1 MHIPD
6 NFLSTP
12 VWASLDCVVIPA
24 VAVVSR
30 RARAINDAHQPALL
44 GVLGAFVFAA
54 QMVNFP
60 VGIGTSGHVVGGT
73 LLACIVGPWAAAL
86 VMTSILI
93 VQALVFQDGGVLAL
107 GANVLN
113 MALLGVFAGYM
124 PAHLLSRTKWAA
136 AGVFLGGLCSVL
148 LSGLLALSELSI
160 SGIRMSA
167 AMVEISLL
175 VFTVNAIIEGAITVS
190 ALRGIQRLKP
200 GVGVISALPSDHR
213 STAPRARNLAVLIG
227 SAAILILVAGVAI
240 GSNLPDGLDRL
251 ALRLGVPLTGHII
264 QAPLGDY
271 YVRQLG
277 MSWASRVSAGLL
289 GILGIYLICGIAGHL
304 LARAKRSYS

>member
-12 VWASLDCVVIPA
+12 VWATLDCAAIPA

-30 RARAINDAHQPALL
+30 RARAMSDAQQPALL
-44 GVLGAFVFAA
+44 GVLGSFVFAA

-60 VGIGTSGHVVGGT
+60 VGIGTSGHLVGGT

-113 MALLGVFAGYM
+113 MALLGVFAGYI
-124 PAHLLSRTKWAA
+124 PARVLSRTKWAA
-136 AGVFLGGLCSVL
+136 TGVFLGGLCSVL
-148 LSGLLALSELSI
+148 LSGVLALTELSI
-160 SGIRMSA
+160 SGIHMPA
-167 AMVEISLL
+167 TVVEISLF
-175 VFTVNAIIEGAITVS
+175 VFIVNALLEGAITVS

-200 GVGVISALPSDHR
+200 GVSTISILASDQR
-213 STAPRARNLAVLIG
+213 STAPGFRNLAVLIG
-227 SAAILILVAGVAI
+227 SAAVLIVVAGVAI
-240 GSNLPDGLDRL
+240 GSNLPDGLERL
-251 ALRLGVPLTGHII
+251 ALQSGVPLTGHVF
-264 QAPLGDY
+264 QSPLGDY
-271 YVRQLG
+271 YVRQMG
-277 MSWASRVSAGLL
+277 MTWPSRVSAGLL
-289 GILGIYLICGIAGHL
+289 GIFGIYLVWGIAGHL